1 MHTLA
6 VIKPSILVFTHD
18 DDYFRWLQDR
28 SQNQESRLSKLMLQ
42 ANTPA
47 AGLLMLHTDPH
58 ILIVA
63 VDQCEDMERPDY
75 TKLSLIRCIHSVIR
89 RRRPVITVGPFEP
102 HSFMLGGATRES
114 TRRLL
119 PSVLAEL
126 YSFQYAVWS
135 ASLNSSS
142 VLVQET
148 PKMPRRGRRRKTALI
163 C

>member
-1 MHTLA
+1 MLA

-18 DDYFRWLQDR
+18 DDYFRWLQEQD
-28 SQNQESRLSKLMLQ
+28 QNQENRLPRLILQ

-58 ILIVA
+58 ILIVV
-63 VDQCEDMERPDY
+63 VDQCQDLERPDY
-75 TKLSLIRCIHSVIR
+75 TKLSLIRCIHSVTR
-89 RRRPVITVGPFEP
+89 RRRPVITVGAFEP

-126 YSFQYAVWS
+126 YSLQYAIWS
-135 ASLNSSS
+135 ASFNSSQ
-142 VLVQET
+142 LVIQKT
-148 PKMPRRGRRRKTALI
+148 PKMPIRNRRRKTAPN